1 MRRMLL
7 LSSLLTLAAVLGP
20 VSPASPAGTVRATSD
35 FNGDGAA
42 DLAIGAPGEP
52 EDEVLAA
59 GAVHV
64 LYGTA
69 DSGLQSTGSQ
79 RLTQT
84 GSVLGDPEANDN
96 FGASIAAGDFD
107 GDGFDDL
114 AVGVPNEDA
123 VDDFGTNHPDAG
135 KINVLY
141 GTVDGLGATD
151 NQLWS
156 QAGPGTQGDPEDGD
170 HFGGSLAAGD
180 FNADGFDDLAIGVP
194 DESVEGIPEAGSVNV
209 MYGSSTGIQI
219 GDPDDQ
225 IWSQNTG
232 GVEDDAE
239 DSDHV
244 GEALIAGDFNQ
255 DSFADLAIGVPDE
268 NVESIGNS
276 GVAHVL
282 YGTATGLQ
290 VSAPEDQLWHQDID
304 SVKNAAEKGD
314 AFAQS
319 LAAADFD
326 GDGFD
331 DLALGVAKEDVNQVS
346 NPGAIAVLY
355 GGAGGLQASSRDDQ
369 FWHQDST
376 SVGDTAE
383 AGDRL
388 GAALAAGDFNGDGFD
403 DLAAGAPG
411 ELINGFDDAGAVTVL
426 YGGSGGLQAAAP
438 NDEFW
443 HQNRTNVEEA
453 AEAGDGFGTALAA
466 ANFDPSR
473 AGQADLA
480 IGVPNEEIDG
490 AANAGT
496 AHVLYST
503 AGGLQAGDPA
513 DQLWNQASAGIT
525 GEPQPDDAFG
535 VSLAAA

>member
-1 MRRMLL
+1 MRRMSLL
-7 LSSLLTLAAVLGP
+7 SLLTLAAVLGP
-20 VSPASPAGTVRATSD
+20 VSPASPARTAQTTSD

-52 EDEVLAA
+52 VNEVPSA

-64 LYGTA
+64 LYGTM
-69 DSGLQSTGSQ
+69 DTGLQATGSQ
-79 RLTQT
+79 RLTQA

-114 AVGVPNEDA
+114 AIGVPNEDT

-141 GTVDGLGATD
+141 GTAGGLGALD

-170 HFGGSLAAGD
+170 HFGDSLATGD
-180 FNADGFDDLAIGVP
+180 FNGDGFDDIAIGVP
-194 DESVEGIPEAGSVNV
+194 DESVEGIPEAGRVNV
-209 MYGSSTGIQI
+209 MYGSSSGLQI

-225 IWSQNTG
+225 IWSQNSG

-239 DSDHV
+239 ENDHV
-244 GEALIAGDFNQ
+244 GEVLVAGDFNQ

-268 NVESIGNS
+268 NIGSIGNP

-282 YGTATGLQ
+282 YGTAGGLQ
-290 VSAPEDQLWHQDID
+290 VSAPEDQLWHQDSASI
-304 SVKNAAEKGD
+304 KNAAEQSD
-314 AFAQS
+314 LFAQS
-319 LAAADFD
+319 LASGDFD
-326 GDGFD
+326 GNGFD
-331 DLALGVAKEDVNQVS
+331 DLALGVAKEDVSEVS
-346 NPGAIAVLY
+346 NPGAIAILY
-355 GGAGGLQASSRDDQ
+355 GGAGGLQATSRDDQ
-369 FWHQDST
+369 FWHQDGN
-376 SVGDTAE
+376 SVRDTAE
-383 AGDRL
+383 AGDQL
-388 GAALAAGDFNGDGFD
+388 GSALAAGDIDGDGFD

-443 HQNRTNVEEA
+443 HQNRTNVDEA

-466 ANFDPSR
+466 ANFDPGR
-473 AGQADLA
+473 AGQVDLA
-480 IGVPNEEIDG
+480 IGVPNEEING

-513 DQLWNQASAGIT
+513 DQLWNQASAGII
-525 GEPQPDDAFG
+525 GEPQPDDALG
-535 VSLAAA
+535 ASLAAA